1 MNKKQV
7 IRINENQLRQ
17 IVTES
22 VKRVLNEEYG
32 VDYEDT
38 LRWVQ
43 KKKPD
48 MSPEEQEQFAKNI
61 IRKREHDKY
70 RFRISMDSPK
80 LGYQGLNDLSWNEA
94 KQCYLKYGRYIDMI
108 EYKDK
113 TEGSYGDWHDFNPS
127 AFFNED
133 E

>member
-7 IRINENQLRQ
+7 IRINERQLRQ

-22 VKRVLNEEYG
+22 VKRIVNEQYG
-32 VDYEDT
+32 ADFEDT

-48 MSPEEQEQFAKNI
+48 MSPEEQERFAKNI
-61 IRKREHDKY
+61 IRRREHDKY
-70 RFRISMDSPK
+70 IFNITTDNGKSIR
-80 LGYQGLNDLSWNEA
+80 DLSWNEA
-94 KQCYLKYGRYIDMI
+94 KQYYRKYGRHIDII

-113 TEGSYGDWHDFNPS
+113 TEGPYGEWHEFNPS

-133 E
+133 